1 MATQNLLLAALIQL
15 VRFQSTQCTTARE
28 RALMMFKALSE
39 LKDNNAEIEELCTQ
53 AQELLAA

>member
-1 MATQNLLLAALIQL
+1 MATQNLLLAALIHL